1 MVENLHAVQET
12 QIGSLGREDPL
23 EEGMATHSS
32 ILAWS
37 IPWIEEPGRLQSMR
51 LQSWTRL
58 KRLSNSGEEG
68 AFSFF
73 SSLLFLSCLLLETLL
88 VSKWHIWRPHILI
101 PCDSILRSSSCSFEF
116 LLWLGQ

>member
-37 IPWIEEPGRLQSMR
+37 IPWIQEPGGLQTIGSQR
-51 LQSWTRL
+51 DRT
-58 KRLSNSGEEG
+58 EV
-68 AFSFF
+68 
-73 SSLLFLSCLLLETLL
+73 T
-88 VSKWHIWRPHILI
+88 
-101 PCDSILRSSSCSFEF
+101 
-116 LLWLGQ
+116 